1 MRLMEGL
8 VLKGGLGRRGGKT
21 PVRGEEEKR
30 IRRKNNEEKSGKK
43 ESLGEG
49 GGSNI
54 FNLEDLELVDG

>member
-1 MRLMEGL
+1 MEGL

-30 IRRKNNEEKSGKK
+30 IRRKNKGNNEEKSGKK

-54 FNLEDLELVDG
+54 FNLEDLVLVDG

>member
-1 MRLMEGL
+1 MEGL